1 MLRFIPVKAFN
12 PELQLKDTESAIKN
26 KLIDFLTQL
35 NCFKFVTTL
44 AIVFKKIES
53 DDKTKQ
59 GLFIQH
65 QKQKQLLK
73 KVTLMMYLNQSIL
86 PLYQKYKNI

>member
-1 MLRFIPVKAFN
+1 M
-12 PELQLKDTESAIKN
+12 
-26 KLIDFLTQL
+26 
-35 NCFKFVTTL
+35 TTL

-59 GLFIQH
+59 GPFIH
-65 QKQKQLLK
+65 SQKQKHLLK
-73 KVTLMMYLNQSIL
+73 KVILMMYLNQSIL